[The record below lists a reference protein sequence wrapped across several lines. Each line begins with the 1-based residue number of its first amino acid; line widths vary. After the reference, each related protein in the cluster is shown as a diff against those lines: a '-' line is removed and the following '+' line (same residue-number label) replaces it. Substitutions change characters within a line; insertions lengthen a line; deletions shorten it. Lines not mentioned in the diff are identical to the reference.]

1 MKLLIFGTPKTQE
14 VRWIVEEAKKA
25 AHTVDAIS
33 LYDVRIATKD
43 NGIELASEKVKIL
56 DYEAYLFRGMTRHLW
71 EALLLAEWLYSQG
84 KVVVD
89 ERLATKRYIP
99 SKASTSIALAKEG
112 IPQPMT
118 IIPMGVNEALQE
130 LKTIKYPVILKDA
143 WGRQGRRVYLA
154 KSFEE
159 AKKYVHEFHEAR
171 QQYLIQEYIP
181 VNYDTRVFVV
191 GDKALGGMKR
201 TAPENDFRSNLAVG
215 GTAQAVELTP
225 EMAKLA
231 VSAAKVSCMEIAGVD
246 ILTNQSK
253 NYVLEV
259 NRCPQ
264 FKGFQPS
271 TGINVAKEIVDYIA
285 SKVANTSKE
294 NGC

>member
-1 MKLLIFGTPKTQE
+1 MKLLVFGTPNTQE
-14 VRWIVEEAKKA
+14 VKWIVEEAKKA
-25 AHTVDAIS
+25 GHTVDAIS
-33 LYDVRIATKD
+33 LYDVRMATKEK
-43 NGIELASEKVKIL
+43 GVEVASEKVRIL
-56 DYEAYLFRGMTRHLW
+56 DYDAYLFRGMTRHLW
-71 EALLLAEWLYSQG
+71 EALLLAEWLYNQG

-99 SKASTSIALAKEG
+99 SKASTSITLAKEG
-112 IPQPMT
+112 IPQPKT
-118 IIPMGVNEALQE
+118 IIPMGVNEALRE
-130 LKTIKYPVILKDA
+130 LKTIQYPVILKDA

-154 KSFEE
+154 KDFEE
-159 AKKYVHEFHEAR
+159 AKKYVHGFHEAK

-215 GTAQAVELTP
+215 GTAKHVELTP
-225 EMAKLA
+225 GMAKLA
-231 VSAAKVSCMEIAGVD
+231 VSATKASSMDIAGVD
-246 ILTNQSK
+246 ILTYEGK

-271 TGINVAKEIVDYIA
+271 TGINVAKTIVDYIA
-285 SKVANTSKE
+285 EKVASKSK
-294 NGC
+294 

>member
-1 MKLLIFGTPKTQE
+1 MKLLILGTPNTQE
-14 VRWIVEEAKKA
+14 VQWILEEAKKTG
-25 AHTVDAIS
+25 HVVEAIS
-33 LYDVRIATKD
+33 LYDVRLATT
-43 NGIELASEKVKIL
+43 NTGIEVSSEKANIL
-56 DYEAYLFRGMTRHLW
+56 DFEAYLFRGMTRHLW
-71 EALLLAEWLYSQG
+71 EALLLAEWLYNQG

-99 SKASTSIALAKEG
+99 SKASTSFSLAKAG
-112 IPQPMT
+112 ISQPKT
-118 IIPMGVNEALQE
+118 IIPMGLNEAIAE
-130 LKTIKYPVILKDA
+130 LKTQTYPLILKDA
-143 WGRQGRRVYLA
+143 WGRQGKRVYLA
-154 KSFEE
+154 QNFDE
-159 AKKYVHEFHEAR
+159 AKKYAEEFHENK

-181 VNYDTRVFVV
+181 INYDTRVFVV

-215 GTAQAVELTP
+215 GTATPVELSK
-225 EMAKLA
+225 EMAELA
-231 VSAAKVSCMEIAGVD
+231 VAAAKASTMEIAGVD
-246 ILTNQSK
+246 ILTYENK

-285 SKVANTSKE
+285 SKIEKND
-294 NGC
+294 